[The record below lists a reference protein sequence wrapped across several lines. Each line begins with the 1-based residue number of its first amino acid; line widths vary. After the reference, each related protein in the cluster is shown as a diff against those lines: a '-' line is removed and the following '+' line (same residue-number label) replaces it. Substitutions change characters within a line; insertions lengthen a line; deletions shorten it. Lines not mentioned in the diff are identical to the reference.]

1 LIKREIIEN
10 LDFEKDESEELLD
23 QKSKLP
29 RMFTESGG
37 ISTSQ
42 AVPLDPLIDDIP
54 LEDFDHI
61 EPVEEN

>member
-1 LIKREIIEN
+1 
-10 LDFEKDESEELLD
+10 
-23 QKSKLP
+23 
-29 RMFTESGG
+29 MFTESGG

-61 EPVEEN
+61 EPVEENQEN